1 MRAKKNSPLYEIVM
15 WVSCITMLHNT
26 SNKKMRMRSRF
37 PYYSDSPAYQKCEQ
51 YTSISGAHNYYDV
64 KLIKKMVISIYVT
77 LLGNILLRSIVVSV
91 LIRLIN
97 GYSVTDGTWLN
108 LFLKIEVSGLLVD
121 ALHVVLGIA
130 PSPCD
135 DSPKGHTPIHQ
146 KQLTLIPYNKSTP
159 WMQSPHDSVLKWV
172 IFTVSYDDS
181 KYSYLLIQLAASLMV
196 LNRS

>member
-1 MRAKKNSPLYEIVM
+1 
-15 WVSCITMLHNT
+15 MLHNT

-97 GYSVTDGTWLN
+97 GYSVTDGT
-108 LFLKIEVSGLLVD
+108 
-121 ALHVVLGIA
+121 
-130 PSPCD
+130 
-135 DSPKGHTPIHQ
+135 
-146 KQLTLIPYNKSTP
+146 
-159 WMQSPHDSVLKWV
+159 
-172 IFTVSYDDS
+172 
-181 KYSYLLIQLAASLMV
+181 
-196 LNRS
+196 